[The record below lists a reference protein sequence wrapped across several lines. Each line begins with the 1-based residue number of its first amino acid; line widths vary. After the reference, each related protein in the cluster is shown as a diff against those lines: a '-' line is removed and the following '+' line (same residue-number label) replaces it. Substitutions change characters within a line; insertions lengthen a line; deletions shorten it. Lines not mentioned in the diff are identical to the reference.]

1 MLRHN
6 ICMRPHSPVLQY
18 ITFYL
23 PWLHWQKTNN
33 SRTTPIPINPSR
45 KPLSPGWCSAPCSP
59 ASGKTSISSVSYRW
73 YIPKMI
79 LATWQMKVPLSSFLI
94 SVTSRL
100 KEPEP
105 WTGSLSLSVLVSVSM
120 MTTVMIKKIPLP
132 SVYENCFI
140 HVNVVFPFHGWFAC
154 SSRLLRGS
162 QFSDTVPLGGE
173 PITYLSPLFFSAF
186 DILRTRTWQSWQ
198 VYAQIGKCCEIW
210 CQKMPPAHVFL
221 GFSFTIVCL
230 HQGDFIFSC
239 SLPRTIKAQ
248 SGLSAFARWEWEMTG
263 GKASVVHCIL

>member
-33 SRTTPIPINPSR
+33 SRTTPIPINPSK

-59 ASGKTSISSVSYRW
+59 ARGKTSISSVSYRW

-120 MTTVMIKKIPLP
+120 MTTVMIKNMIKKYP
-132 SVYENCFI
+132 
-140 HVNVVFPFHGWFAC
+140 
-154 SSRLLRGS
+154 
-162 QFSDTVPLGGE
+162 
-173 PITYLSPLFFSAF
+173 SPLCMKIALSTSMWCFLSMAGSPALLGSWEEVNSPILFPWAGNPSPTWVHFSSLLLTF
-186 DILRTRTWQSWQ
+186 YGQEH
-198 VYAQIGKCCEIW
+198 GKVD
-210 CQKMPPAHVFL
+210 KFMP
-221 GFSFTIVCL
+221 
-230 HQGDFIFSC
+230 
-239 SLPRTIKAQ
+239 K
-248 SGLSAFARWEWEMTG
+248 
-263 GKASVVHCIL
+263 